1 MALESSIAGDHM
13 KNFILGVATIILSVA
28 YFAEPVA
35 AQAPGDLVGEWAFIL
50 EPPQRGGGGGGRGG
64 GGRGGGL
71 FAPGQMLVFTA
82 PGGAL
87 AGALRTEQGS
97 TDLTGVMLEGDKIT
111 FTLARQTQR
120 GSFEATYIGTIGED
134 GDSMAGTF
142 EIAQAG
148 FTINWTA
155 TRAGN

>member
-1 MALESSIAGDHM
+1 
-13 KNFILGVATIILSVA
+13 
-28 YFAEPVA
+28 
-35 AQAPGDLVGEWAFIL
+35 
-50 EPPQRGGGGGGRGG
+50 
-64 GGRGGGL
+64 
-71 FAPGQMLVFTA
+71 MLVFTA

-142 EIAQAG
+142 EIGQAG

>member
-1 MALESSIAGDHM
+1 M
-13 KNFILGVATIILSVA
+13 KKLILGMGTIILSVA

-35 AQAPGDLVGEWAFIL
+35 AQEVDLVGEWTFTV
-50 EPPQRGGGGGGRGG
+50 EPPQRGAGGGRRGGGGGR
-64 GGRGGGL
+64 RGGGL
-71 FAPGQMLVFTA
+71 FAGGQTLVFSA

-97 TDLTGVMLEGDKIT
+97 TELTNVMLSDGNKIT

-120 GSFEATYIGTIGED
+120 GSFEVTYTGTIGED
-134 GDSMAGTF
+134 GKTITGTF
-142 EIAQAG
+142 EVGQGA

>member
-1 MALESSIAGDHM
+1 M

-50 EPPQRGGGGGGRGG
+50 EPPQRGGGGGRGG

>member
-1 MALESSIAGDHM
+1 M
-13 KNFILGVATIILSVA
+13 KRLILGVGTIILSVA
-28 YFAEPVA
+28 YFAEPAA
-35 AQAPGDLVGEWAFIL
+35 AQAPSDLVGEWALTL
-50 EPPQRGGGGGGRGG
+50 EPPQRGGGGGGRGGGGRGGGRGG

-71 FAPGQMLVFTA
+71 FAPGQMLVFIA

-97 TDLTGVMLEGDKIT
+97 TDLTGVMLEGNRIA

-120 GSFEATYIGTIGED
+120 GSFEATYTGTIGED
-134 GDSMAGTF
+134 GDSMSGTF

-148 FTINWTA
+148 VTINWTA

>member
-1 MALESSIAGDHM
+1 
-13 KNFILGVATIILSVA
+13 
-28 YFAEPVA
+28 
-35 AQAPGDLVGEWAFIL
+35 
-50 EPPQRGGGGGGRGG
+50 
-64 GGRGGGL
+64 
-71 FAPGQMLVFTA
+71 MLVFTA

-134 GDSMAGTF
+134 GDSMVGTF
-142 EIAQAG
+142 EIGQAGG